1 MNKIKKNRIKVKT
14 KTKKLTICNWSI
26 YKGTLPEF
34 VSKRKVLKGGGGM
47 IKSKQTEN
55 QKIVWDWTSF
65 LFILFLRMRP
75 HTRTHCTKKGDCEGE
90 ARCLR
95 ATYTR
100 GREHHSLLELPA
112 EILNKILE
120 YISFKEHATVR
131 RVSQE
136 INIKIKETIATGFP
150 KWIFFLGGRGL
161 NLDGLVGR
169 VLNRDGLGKR
179 GLNLDGFSGSKLLF
193 TPIYQNDY

>member
-1 MNKIKKNRIKVKT
+1 
-14 KTKKLTICNWSI
+14 
-26 YKGTLPEF
+26 
-34 VSKRKVLKGGGGM
+34 M
-47 IKSKQTEN
+47 IKSKQT
-55 QKIVWDWTSF
+55 K
-65 LFILFLRMRP
+65 ILFLRMRP

-95 ATYTR
+95 APYTR

-136 INIKIKETIATGFP
+136 INIKIKETIATRFP
-150 KWIFFLGGRGL
+150 
-161 NLDGLVGR
+161 N
-169 VLNRDGLGKR
+169 
-179 GLNLDGFSGSKLLF
+179 
-193 TPIYQNDY
+193 

>member
-1 MNKIKKNRIKVKT
+1 
-14 KTKKLTICNWSI
+14 
-26 YKGTLPEF
+26 
-34 VSKRKVLKGGGGM
+34 M

-150 KWIFFLGGRGL
+150 KWIFFWGGGGWIWMVWWGGCWIGMVWGRG
-161 NLDGLVGR
+161 GWTWMVFLVPSYF
-169 VLNRDGLGKR
+169 L
-179 GLNLDGFSGSKLLF
+179 
-193 TPIYQNDY
+193 PQ